1 MIRRRLLD
9 LFCCEGGCSRGYAQA
24 GWDVYGLDLFID
36 YSQARYPYPSCR
48 MDALVA
54 LTFLLSGQ
62 RLPFT
67 DRRTGQTVYLGLA
80 DFDAISA
87 SPPCQRYSITNAA
100 RKADYPDLVGPVRQ
114 LLVDTGLPYV
124 IENVEGA
131 PLVDALLLCGSMFDL
146 VTPDEDGVM
155 LRLERHRLFESN
167 VPLWAPRPCHHDP
180 DVWPAGVYGGNRL
193 APRPLIGATPA
204 PWQDRHE
211 ARYVRK
217 GGYVPRSARVQAA
230 LLGVDWMT
238 RKGRNQSIPPAY
250 TKHLGHCLA
259 QALSLAA

>member
-1 MIRRRLLD
+1 MRRRLLD
-9 LFCCEGGCSRGYAQA
+9 LFCCEGGCSVGYSRA
-24 GWDVYGLDLFID
+24 GWDVYGLDLFVD
-36 YSQARYPYPSCR
+36 YTQARYPFPSCR
-48 MDALVA
+48 MDALDA
-54 LTFLLSGQ
+54 LAILLAGGA
-62 RLPFT
+62 LPFV
-67 DRRTGQTVYLGLA
+67 GPGGVVEWLGLA

-100 RKADYPDLVGPVRQ
+100 RQADYPDLVEPVRQ
-114 LLVDTGLPYV
+114 LLIQTGLPYV

-131 PLVDALLLCGSMFDL
+131 PLLDALLLCGSMFGL
-146 VTPDEDGVM
+146 TARDEDGVL

-167 VPLWAPRPCHHDP
+167 VPLYAPGPCQHDP
-180 DVWPAGVYGGNRL
+180 EVWPAGVYGGNRL
-193 APRPLIGATPA
+193 ARRPLIGATPA

-217 GGYVPRSARVQAA
+217 GGYVPRSARVQEA

-250 TKHLGHCLA
+250 TAHLGTILA
-259 QALSLAA
+259 SALDLAA